1 MLERALHKIGKNM
14 SSEVISKAYSGIDSD
29 DRMFLELAANRLVES
44 YESEAKVCDV
54 RDSDPKQCIL
64 SQCEQDGVF
73 EYLKR
78 LDAEDVEL
86 EERKEL
92 REK

>member
-1 MLERALHKIGKNM
+1 MLERALHKIGKNV

-54 RDSDPKQCIL
+54 RDSYPKQCIL

>member
-1 MLERALHKIGKNM
+1 MLERALHKIGKNV

-29 DRMFLELAANRLVES
+29 DRMFLELAANRLVEA
-44 YESEAKVCDV
+44 YESEAKVCDA
-54 RDSDPKQCIL
+54 RDSDPKQYIL